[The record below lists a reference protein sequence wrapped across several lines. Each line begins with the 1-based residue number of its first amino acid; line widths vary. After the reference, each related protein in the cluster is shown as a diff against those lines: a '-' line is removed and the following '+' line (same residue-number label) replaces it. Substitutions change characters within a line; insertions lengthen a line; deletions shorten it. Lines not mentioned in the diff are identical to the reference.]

1 MVSKIESKGEVVVDL
16 EKEKGE
22 KVHDQTLAMGR
33 PDSPRRVRSIIG
45 DGAALAESK
54 VEGLDTGSGPTGAFG
69 HLLNDG
75 EFT

>member
-1 MVSKIESKGEVVVDL
+1 MIVDL

-54 VEGLDTGSGPTGAFG
+54 VEGPDVGSGPTGVFG
-69 HLLNDG
+69 HKLNGG
-75 EFT
+75 EIT